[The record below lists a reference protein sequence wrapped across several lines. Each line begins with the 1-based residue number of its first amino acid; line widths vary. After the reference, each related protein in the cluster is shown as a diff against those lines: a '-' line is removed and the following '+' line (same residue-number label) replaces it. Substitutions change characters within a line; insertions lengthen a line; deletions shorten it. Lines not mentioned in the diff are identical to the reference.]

1 MQFRSSAKLDNQ
13 FLSYVSATVKG
24 EKCNAGGFGDERVG
38 DVAAA
43 DVAWRGWFQIGPR
56 KNQEEQ
62 KPGGT
67 VIGGSRSWSF
77 GTRRNSNQEETV
89 TMRNS
94 NLGISEL
101 GNQEEA

>member
-1 MQFRSSAKLDNQ
+1 MQFRSSAKLNSQ
-13 FLSYVSATVKG
+13 FLSHVSATVKG
-24 EKCNAGGFGDERVG
+24 KKGNAGGFGDERLD

-77 GTRRNSNQEETV
+77 GTRSSSNQEETV

-101 GNQEEA
+101 GNQKDA